1 MIEKVVDFEIVDC
14 LEQLNGIKVK
24 RSKTLRMKLIVIVLF
39 SFLSIGLFGQD
50 KVTMVKKAKIK
61 LTSSLDRMT
70 NSMDFPTRPLL
81 KQRSIFDVKKL
92 AIFCKIEHKLA
103 KSSKINVMM
112 RLGSLDYV
120 NKLEGKTP

>member
-1 MIEKVVDFEIVDC
+1 
-14 LEQLNGIKVK
+14 
-24 RSKTLRMKLIVIVLF
+24 MKLVIFVFF

-50 KVTMVKKAKIK
+50 STAVVKHKKIK

-70 NSMDFPTRPLL
+70 NSMNLTTPSIL
-81 KQRSIFDVKKL
+81 KQRSIFDVKSL
-92 AIFCKIEHKLA
+92 PIFCKIEHKLA

-120 NKLEGKTP
+120 DRLEGKKP

>member
-1 MIEKVVDFEIVDC
+1 
-14 LEQLNGIKVK
+14 
-24 RSKTLRMKLIVIVLF
+24 MKIIVIVIF

-50 KVTMVKKAKIK
+50 TLTVVKRKKIK

-70 NSMDFPTRPLL
+70 NSMDLPTLSVL
-81 KQRSIFDVKKL
+81 KQRSIFDAKKL
-92 AIFCKIEHKLA
+92 PIFCKIEHKLA

-120 NKLEGKTP
+120 NKLEGKNP

>member
-1 MIEKVVDFEIVDC
+1 
-14 LEQLNGIKVK
+14 
-24 RSKTLRMKLIVIVLF
+24 MKIIVIVIF

-50 KVTMVKKAKIK
+50 TLTVVKRKKIK

-70 NSMDFPTRPLL
+70 NSMDLPTLSVL
-81 KQRSIFDVKKL
+81 KQRSIFDTKKL
-92 AIFCKIEHKLA
+92 PIFCKIEHKLA

-120 NKLEGKTP
+120 NKLEGKNP